1 LWTVGFLAAYALL
14 WVWGHIA
21 GVSYA
26 GGNGLSVWYDNA
38 ALDVVLFLALGW
50 RWWPL
55 PVLLTAVS
63 ILIFPA
69 ERGGSLSL
77 NVIAQVPY
85 ELILA
90 VAVKITVD
98 VLRVRFPLRSVR
110 DVAIFG
116 GLLCIVAPAFANA
129 VFAAMYSLIDGA
141 GHPWSRF
148 PAQALHGMIAD
159 STAIIVLVPVI
170 TQFMGWK
177 AWDRPS
183 PGEDPEAWLGQNLVL
198 GLIATIAI
206 VLGEY
211 AIGVRVGHTLAE
223 FSLVPLAW
231 LAITYGMR
239 GAALGVLVADV
250 TTTLMIVFLRIPVAS
265 QIEYRGYLVASALL
279 ALILGAIATERQE
292 LLGKLRHAAYFD
304 GLTDLPNTGR
314 MLEWILRAGVHPVT
328 LAMIDLADLRLLN
341 EGIGREAADRVLVD
355 VAARLRS
362 VLPTD
367 YFVARVG
374 SGEFAVATARAVEPR
389 AFIAKLQSLL
399 AEAFHIQGS
408 RVFVEAAIGATQSV
422 FTDYAPG
429 ELLRRADLALR
440 RAKSSP
446 TKAMVYEGGIERS
459 TTPLLAVEL
468 HRAAENGEFEPFFQ
482 PIYRRV
488 DGGWRLAG
496 AEMLMRWRHPQR
508 GLLAPS
514 EFIHLLERLSICT
527 SVGWDLLEDSL
538 ALAMSWRSIVPDF
551 SVWVNL
557 FPRQMSEP
565 HFVDRIRDTIR
576 STGGVADALVV
587 EITERIVASNEL
599 NVSSIVGSL
608 RSSGVRTAIDDFGI
622 GESSLGRVREVPAE
636 FVKIDRGFVSR
647 SEVDAKAMSVAK
659 TIARLAVELDM
670 RVLAEGIENELQ
682 SQAMEAIGCEFGQ
695 GYALG
700 FPTPATTFERTLT
713 QSLAS

>member
-1 LWTVGFLAAYALL
+1 
-14 WVWGHIA
+14 
-21 GVSYA
+21 
-26 GGNGLSVWYDNA
+26 
-38 ALDVVLFLALGW
+38 
-50 RWWPL
+50 
-55 PVLLTAVS
+55 
-63 ILIFPA
+63 
-69 ERGGSLSL
+69 
-77 NVIAQVPY
+77 
-85 ELILA
+85 
-90 VAVKITVD
+90 
-98 VLRVRFPLRSVR
+98 
-110 DVAIFG
+110 
-116 GLLCIVAPAFANA
+116 
-129 VFAAMYSLIDGA
+129 
-141 GHPWSRF
+141 
-148 PAQALHGMIAD
+148 
-159 STAIIVLVPVI
+159 
-170 TQFMGWK
+170 
-177 AWDRPS
+177 
-183 PGEDPEAWLGQNLVL
+183 
-198 GLIATIAI
+198 
-206 VLGEY
+206 
-211 AIGVRVGHTLAE
+211 
-223 FSLVPLAW
+223 
-231 LAITYGMR
+231 
-239 GAALGVLVADV
+239 
-250 TTTLMIVFLRIPVAS
+250 
-265 QIEYRGYLVASALL
+265 
-279 ALILGAIATERQE
+279 
-292 LLGKLRHAAYFD
+292 
-304 GLTDLPNTGR
+304 
-314 MLEWILRAGVHPVT
+314 
-328 LAMIDLADLRLLN
+328 
-341 EGIGREAADRVLVD
+341 
-355 VAARLRS
+355 
-362 VLPTD
+362 
-367 YFVARVG
+367 
-374 SGEFAVATARAVEPR
+374 
-389 AFIAKLQSLL
+389 
-399 AEAFHIQGS
+399 
-408 RVFVEAAIGATQSV
+408 
-422 FTDYAPG
+422 
-429 ELLRRADLALR
+429 LR